1 MMIEVYK
8 YMRLNNADE
17 LESTEFKSYTS
28 PDLKGALLVNLLDLK
43 NRYQYLIEHEE
54 NYHDLLILKGK
65 LLGIKTIIEESGL
78 YSQYYD
84 RLQDDYYKAISNIF
98 IKISDFRNKSKK
110 YLYYKDRNEALIYCA
125 ASEEI
130 NNIVNIIEKEYL
142 MAVN

>member
-1 MMIEVYK
+1 MLQVYK

-28 PDLKGALLVNLLDLK
+28 PERKGALLVNLLDLK
-43 NRYQYLIEHEE
+43 NRYHWLIEHEK

-84 RLQDDYYKAISNIF
+84 CLQDDYYKAIENIF
-98 IKISDFRNKSKK
+98 IKISDFKNKSKR
-110 YLYYKDRNEALIYCA
+110 YLYYKDRNAALIYCA

-142 MAVN
+142 MAAN